1 MSGKWSPEEMSV
13 HSVIVYDPVFTI
25 FIIHGC
31 VLGPHRDY
39 VVYREG
45 LPQTGSMKLLM
56 S

>member
-1 MSGKWSPEEMSV
+1 MSGKWSPAEMSV

-39 VVYREG
+39 GVYREG
-45 LPQTGSMKLLM
+45 LPQTGSMKLM